1 MERVAQCFDLKG
13 LGSAD
18 FLVNGEDFY
27 LLEINPR
34 PGATLDIFD
43 SEAEP
48 LLRIHLEAVLDN
60 RLPTALRNLPAAT
73 AAAIVYATEPITV
86 SQTMIW
92 PDWTVRSAP
101 DRGTHR
107 QRPPNMHCVGAI

>member
-18 FLVNGEDFY
+18 FLVNGEDFH

-48 LLRIHLEAVLDN
+48 LLRIHLEAVLEQ
-60 RLPTALRNLPAAT
+60 RLPDCPLNLSGGERRGHRLRNGTDHGVTIDGLAR
-73 AAAIVYATEPITV
+73 
-86 SQTMIW
+86 M
-92 PDWTVRSAP
+92 DRRSP
-101 DRGTHR
+101 
-107 QRPPNMHCVGAI
+107 